1 MPPIRIIPARD
12 EENVNQKLAT
22 LLLAA
27 VEEKPDI
34 IVAVFAGTPAFGAY
48 RLLADRARA
57 EEVDFSRVRFV
68 VFDEILR
75 DRTGPFRA
83 QLNER
88 LFVPLSVPPDNVVS
102 FNPAG
107 DWAAESRRISSWIDL
122 AGIDIALLSA
132 DARGHIGFHVS
143 GSELDSSTGIV
154 PVENRQRW
162 GAESAFSLGLADLAR
177 ASKILLFA
185 SGKNLAEI
193 VKNLTEGGYDP
204 AKPISV
210 LQRHANVILV
220 ADRDALSRIE
230 GVERISGYHSGLFIL
245 DAATAPADR
254 RVLVVSPHPDDAP
267 ISLGGTM
274 AVLAAQNRL
283 VTAVMSTG
291 HRSFIYGTQR
301 DERIAIREAE
311 VTKES
316 RILGVEPRFLRLPFY
331 DANYDVTEADI
342 AAFSALLAELDPD
355 WVFLPHKGDAHPA
368 HIASRRI
375 ARESLQR
382 LLKASGRSVETWDYE
397 GPWALFNRG
406 DFNTIV
412 SVPRIS
418 FEHKITAIR
427 AHQSQVSR
435 TAYDVAAES
444 LARLRSALV
453 PEAELAGYGAK
464 PPRLEP
470 YLELFY
476 RENIRPEQAR
486 IPERG

>member
-12 EENVNQKLAT
+12 EENVDQKLAT

-34 IVAVFAGTPAFGAY
+34 IIAVFAGTPAFGTY
-48 RLLADRARA
+48 RLVADRARA
-57 EEVDFSRVRFV
+57 EDVDFSRARFV

-75 DRTGPFRA
+75 DRTGPFRT

-88 LFVPLSVPPDNVVS
+88 LFGPLSVPPENVVA
-102 FNPAG
+102 FDPAG
-107 DWAAESRRISSWIDL
+107 DWEAESRRISAWIDL
-122 AGIDIALLSA
+122 AGIDIAVLSA

-162 GAESAFSLGLADLAR
+162 GAQSAFSLGLADLAR

-193 VKNLTEGGYDP
+193 VRSLTEGSFDP
-204 AKPISV
+204 SKPISV
-210 LQRHANVILV
+210 LQRHANVILI

-230 GVERISGYHSGLFIL
+230 GVERLSGYHAGLFIL
-245 DAATAPADR
+245 DEATAPANR
-254 RVLVVSPHPDDAP
+254 RILVVSPHPDDAP
-267 ISLGGTM
+267 ISVGGTM
-274 AVLAAQNRL
+274 ALLAAQNRL

-301 DERIAIREAE
+301 EERIAIREAE

-331 DANYDVTEADI
+331 DSNYDVSEADL
-342 AAFSALLAELDPD
+342 AAFSALLAEVDPE

-368 HIASRRI
+368 HVASRRI
-375 ARESLQR
+375 ALESLQR
-382 LLKASGRSVETWDYE
+382 MLKASGRTVETWAYE

-412 SVPRIS
+412 SVPRMP
-418 FEHKITAIR
+418 FERKITAIR
-427 AHQSQVSR
+427 AHESQVSR
-435 TAYDVAAES
+435 TPYDVAAES
-444 LARLRSALV
+444 LARFRSALV

-470 YLELFY
+470 YLELFH
-476 RENIRPEQAR
+476 RETIRADKAR
-486 IPERG
+486 IPDGG